1 MRKSLSGSKTDDTFE
16 AVLRAEFELMRSRF
30 ERQVAELKDE
40 NIKEKVAAG
49 KIQVEAAIE
58 IERLKVMN

>member
-49 KIQVEAAIE
+49 KIQV
-58 IERLKVMN
+58 